1 MLAWAATIC
10 PLAHGVLESL
20 GSKVREGLGVTV
32 VALEFSFDEDN
43 SGFSFVAALNGFEI
57 DVFTWDS

>member
-1 MLAWAATIC
+1 MLD
-10 PLAHGVLESL
+10 SL

-32 VALEFSFDEDN
+32 VALEFSFDEKN
-43 SGFSFVAALNGFEI
+43 SSCSFVAALNGFEI